1 MKRLVLV
8 LCCFC
13 ASAPGQ
19 SLGLAHDGKGLA
31 DIVVGGSAG
40 RPAGQAAADLASYL
54 KRITGAEFAL
64 IKETLVK
71 EPSRPLIVVGA
82 GKLAAVASRG
92 LPGGGCAI
100 LQQPCG

>member
-1 MKRLVLV
+1 MLLLV
-8 LCCFC
+8 LCCF
-13 ASAPGQ
+13 SATAFGQ
-19 SLGLAHDGKGLA
+19 SLELARDGKALA

-40 RPAGQAAADLASYL
+40 RVAGQAAADLASYL
-54 KRITGAEFAL
+54 KRITSADFAV
-64 IKETLVK
+64 IKEALAK
-71 EPSRPLIVVGA
+71 EPSRALIVVGA